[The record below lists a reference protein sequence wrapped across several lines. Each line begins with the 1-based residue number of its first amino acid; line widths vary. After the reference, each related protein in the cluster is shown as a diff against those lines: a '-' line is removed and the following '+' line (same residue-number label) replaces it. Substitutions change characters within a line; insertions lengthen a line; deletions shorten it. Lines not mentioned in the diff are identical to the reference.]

1 MYGKH
6 DRHNVSWFKTNERTY
21 FSRVSLCHQAVA
33 RWTEEMGTSV
43 ERNLETKAAN
53 FKFFV
58 LVIDESVDA
67 ADMAQPAIFSRGNE
81 ENGFFGAIKRH
92 NK

>member
-1 MYGKH
+1 
-6 DRHNVSWFKTNERTY
+6 
-21 FSRVSLCHQAVA
+21 
-33 RWTEEMGTSV
+33 MGTSV

-58 LVIDESVDA
+58 LAIDESVDA